1 MKRPFQGI
9 DEPSSAWLTSCGMRK
24 LFAAVALI
32 LLLTP
37 RPVFSGTKEE
47 VIRLQSDVLQLQNL
61 VRALQKG
68 FDDNQGSNQSLLE
81 QLNDQVATTNRL
93 LQDMVTAMRS
103 QQGEAA
109 AMASALRDEMQN
121 ITIKLDDTNNRVAA
135 LHRKV
140 EESQTRHQTLPL
152 PSPIAG
158 TDPKPDQIYYL
169 IYNDYLVGNYE
180 LAITGFRD
188 FLSRYAES
196 EYADNAAFYLAI
208 CHQMQGRYEQAIQVF
223 DEVINMYPKSD
234 MAPSAYYKK
243 ATTQMELQKN
253 DEAIQ
258 TLSRLVNLY
267 PDSQESE
274 LAKRELNTLGVEVGQ

>member
-1 MKRPFQGI
+1 MK
-9 DEPSSAWLTSCGMRK
+9 K
-24 LFAAVALI
+24 NFAAVALI
-32 LLLTP
+32 LCLTP
-37 RPVFSGTKEE
+37 KPAFSGTKEE

-61 VRALQKG
+61 VRAVQKS
-68 FDDNQGSNQSLLE
+68 FADNHGSNQSLLE

-103 QQGEAA
+103 QQGETA
-109 AMASALRDEMQN
+109 AMASSLRDEIQN

-135 LHRKV
+135 LHKKV
-140 EESQTRHQTLPL
+140 EESQNCSRALILP
-152 PSPIAG
+152 PTIPG
-158 TDPKPDQIYYL
+158 TDPKPDQVYYL
-169 IYNDYLVGNYE
+169 SYNDYLGGNYE
-180 LAITGFRD
+180 LAIAGFRD
-188 FLSRYAES
+188 FLSRYGES
-196 EYADNAAFYLAI
+196 EYADNAAYYLAS

-258 TLSRLVNLY
+258 TLSRLVDLY
-267 PDSQESE
+267 PDSRESE
-274 LAKRELNTLGVEVGQ
+274 LAKRDLETLGVQINR

>member
-1 MKRPFQGI
+1 MRMKKN
-9 DEPSSAWLTSCGMRK
+9 L
-24 LFAAVALI
+24 AAVALI
-32 LLLTP
+32 LLLAP
-37 RPVFSGTKEE
+37 KPVFSGTKEE
-47 VIRLQSDVLQLQNL
+47 VLRLQSDVLQLQNL
-61 VRALQKG
+61 VRSLHKS
-68 FDDNQGSNQSLLE
+68 FDDNHGSNQSLLE

-103 QQGEAA
+103 QQEEAV

-121 ITIKLDDTNNRVAA
+121 ITIKLDDTNNRIAA

-140 EESQTRHQTLPL
+140 EEGQTREQTLPL
-152 PSPIAG
+152 PTPIAG

-169 IYNDYLVGNYE
+169 AYNDYLVGNYE

-188 FLSRYAES
+188 FLRGYAES
-196 EYADNAAFYLAI
+196 EYADNAAYYLAI
-208 CHQMQGRYEQAIQVF
+208 CHQLQGRYEQAIQVF

-253 DEAIQ
+253 DEAIE
-258 TLSRLVNLY
+258 TLSRLVDLY

-274 LAKRELNTLGVEVGQ
+274 LAKRELDTLGVGVSH